1 MAKKSN
7 RVPPSVVI
15 DRPEGKGE
23 IDLDLLCSN
32 KVFLDV
38 VYKETISGVKDALN
52 TKSKT
57 AILFE
62 LNKSEH
68 FIEIDKP
75 QWKQAL
81 ETCIDFYLQTEDY
94 ETCSNIKDIID
105 KI

>member
-1 MAKKSN
+1 MAKKTN

-15 DRPEGKGE
+15 DKPEGKGE

-38 VYKETISGVKDALN
+38 VYKETIDGITEAITNK
-52 TKSKT
+52 TKSAT
-57 AILFE
+57 LFE
-62 LNKSEH
+62 LNKSEN
-68 FIEIDKP
+68 FVEIEKP

-81 ETCIDFYLQTEDY
+81 ESCIDFYLQTEDY
-94 ETCSNIKDIID
+94 ETCSKIKGIID